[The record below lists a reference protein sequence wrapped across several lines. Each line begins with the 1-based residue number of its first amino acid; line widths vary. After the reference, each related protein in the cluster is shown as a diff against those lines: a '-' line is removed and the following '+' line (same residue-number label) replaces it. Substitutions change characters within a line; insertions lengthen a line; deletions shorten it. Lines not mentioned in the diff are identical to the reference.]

1 MAPFK
6 KLSKKEIEL
15 KQKPWLTSGILK
27 SMKTRDNIYKKFM
40 LAKDPLRK
48 QNLLRD
54 FKNKRNLITTTIR
67 SSKSQYYKNFFQEHC
82 KNAKK
87 TWEGIR
93 NIIKVSTKNRS
104 LPTKLKDG
112 NNHITDRKQMAQ
124 KFNEFYVN
132 IGNMVEEKIPKAKSK
147 FSDFLKNSVPNSIF
161 LSPVDDKEV
170 SDMFFQNRQLQVL
183 RSK

>member
-6 KLSKKEIEL
+6 KLSQKEIEL

-27 SMKTRDNIYKKFM
+27 SMKIRDNVYKKFM
-40 LAKDPLRK
+40 LAKDPLKK

-54 FKNKRNLITTTIR
+54 FKNKRNLITTLIR
-67 SSKSQYYKNFFQEHC
+67 SSKSQYYKDFFNEHC

-93 NIIKVSTKNRS
+93 SIIKVSTKNRS
-104 LPTKLKDG
+104 LPTKLRAG
-112 NNHITDRKQMAQ
+112 INHITDRKEMAY

-132 IGNMVEEKIPKAKSK
+132 IGNMVEEKIP
-147 FSDFLKNSVPNSIF
+147 
-161 LSPVDDKEV
+161 
-170 SDMFFQNRQLQVL
+170 
-183 RSK
+183 